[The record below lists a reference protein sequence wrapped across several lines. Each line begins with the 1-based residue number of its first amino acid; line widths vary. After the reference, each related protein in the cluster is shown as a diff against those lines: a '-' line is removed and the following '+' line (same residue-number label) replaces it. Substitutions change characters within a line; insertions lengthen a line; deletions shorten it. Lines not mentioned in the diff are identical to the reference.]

1 MNQLAMLVVSISN
14 KFATMPCAE
23 NTLHII
29 ILTKDVSY

>member
-14 KFATMPCAE
+14 KFATIPYEE

-29 ILTKDVSY
+29 ILTKNVSS